1 MRCIYCLEE
10 KESRFFNSREHVIPQ
25 CFGVFRDNLTLNKM
39 VCDECN
45 QYFGRNI
52 ENCLGRDSLEG
63 IARYRFGINPKKMP
77 FHKRLKFMVGN
88 VDVLKGVQVIPLP
101 PDRQRETN
109 ELKLISQVGF
119 FNKRTGKY
127 SYFSKEEIPTKEELE
142 RQGYELKNKEIV
154 FYGDVQELVSILEKK
169 GLNIEIT
176 EIKETILNQEPSKI
190 PVLIKARIDRTLYR
204 GLSKIVFN
212 YLAYSLGSDFVL
224 KGDFD
229 SIRRFIRYDEGNGDE
244 FFKVIK
250 TPIFYKEKRFGKR
263 WHDGHI
269 IVIEWDNFNLDG
281 RLAIFNSI
289 VKLTYIVTLCK
300 NYKGVWFPFH
310 KGHYFDPHSKQ
321 IREIQNFKF
330 LIYL

>member
-10 KESRFFNSREHVIPQ
+10 KESRFFNSREHAIPQ

-88 VDVLKGVQVIPLP
+88 VNVLKGVQVIPLP
-101 PDRQRETN
+101 SDRQRETN

-154 FYGDVQELVSILEKK
+154 FYGDVQELVSVLEKK
-169 GLNIEIT
+169 
-176 EIKETILNQEPSKI
+176 
-190 PVLIKARIDRTLYR
+190 A
-204 GLSKIVFN
+204 
-212 YLAYSLGSDFVL
+212 
-224 KGDFD
+224 
-229 SIRRFIRYDEGNGDE
+229 
-244 FFKVIK
+244 
-250 TPIFYKEKRFGKR
+250 
-263 WHDGHI
+263 
-269 IVIEWDNFNLDG
+269 
-281 RLAIFNSI
+281 
-289 VKLTYIVTLCK
+289 
-300 NYKGVWFPFH
+300 
-310 KGHYFDPHSKQ
+310 
-321 IREIQNFKF
+321 
-330 LIYL
+330 